1 MTRAETAAEAASL
14 AEACSASFF
23 AAGTR
28 PGLLLWRIDQKVL
41 VSASTP
47 GSFYEDAAYIVLLTT
62 QAGPDA
68 LSSDIYLWLGAK
80 TKPEDQGVA
89 SIMAVE
95 LDEMLGSGSALHR
108 EVQFHETGSFCSV
121 FGNYLEYLP
130 GRGQPGSTGVSLL
143 SVVGDQLVS
152 RTSTLPPTATS
163 VSSSG
168 VFVLDQGSRLLLW
181 AGPESTDKA
190 RARGMAVCMTR
201 RQRRGST
208 VAEVV
213 LADQPGV
220 GADAE
225 FWEALGGRP
234 RLLTPAAAI
243 PHLLAAGAPPL
254 QLWRLSEVGGAL
266 GHKKLQVVEAR
277 PTSPDLG

>member
-1 MTRAETAAEAASL
+1 MKRVETTSEAASL
-14 AEACSASFF
+14 AEACSASFS
-23 AAGTR
+23 AAGIR

-95 LDEMLGSGSALHR
+95 LDEMLGGGSVLHR

-130 GRGQPGSTGVSLL
+130 GRGQPGSTGASLL
-143 SVVGDQLVS
+143 SVVCDQLVS
-152 RTSTLPPTATS
+152 RTSTLPPTTTS
-163 VSSSG
+163 VTSSG
-168 VFVLDQGSRLLLW
+168 VFVLDQGSRLLMW

-213 LADQPGV
+213 RADQPE

-266 GHKKLQVVEAR
+266 GHKKLQVVESR